1 MCADPDERHAFEIRP
16 ACGCVPC
23 KCAILRGHEHE
34 GLTHQHLDIEIPA
47 VSGDQRD
54 PEFDLSSIDELGD
67 FRDRIVVD
75 PKHRIW
81 MLALEALQRSWQV
94 AGGNGRQAA
103 DSKDFLTQPPV
114 LPQRIE
120 R

>member
-47 VSGDQRD
+47 VSGDQR
-54 PEFDLSSIDELGD
+54 EFDLSSIDELGD
-67 FRDRIVVD
+67 FRDPNCRRAELPLPD
-75 PKHRIW
+75 AGSGSAS
-81 MLALEALQRSWQV
+81 ALS
-94 AGGNGRQAA
+94 AGGRAA
-103 DSKDFLTQPPV
+103 MVGKQPIP
-114 LPQRIE
+114 RIS
-120 R
+120 